1 MLVLFLALSLSAGLF
16 GSQFEPGEWY
26 EQLAKP
32 SWTPPNWLFAPVW
45 TFLYLAMGVA
55 AWLVWQR
62 VGWRKSRLAL
72 LFFIVQLILN
82 AVWSWVFFGL
92 HRPGLAFGEIILLWA
107 AILITLVLFWRHRS
121 LSGRRIT
128 SFFSGQYIGNGVGC
142 FVSNSTRRITFIGTF
157 TIFVFGRIRICL

>member
-1 MLVLFLALSLSAGLF
+1 MAVARARSVPMLFLFLGLCLSAGLF
-16 GSQFEPGEWY
+16 GAQFQPREWY

-32 SWTPPNWLFAPVW
+32 SWRPPNWLFAPVW

-92 HRPGLAFGEIILLWA
+92 RRPGLAFGEITVLWA
-107 AILITLVLFWRHRS
+107 AILVTLVAFWRHRS
-121 LSGRRIT
+121 LSGAIFLPYLLWV
-128 SFFSGQYIGNGVGC
+128 SFAAILNFSLWRLNV
-142 FVSNSTRRITFIGTF
+142 
-157 TIFVFGRIRICL
+157 